1 MAAGAATLLAT
12 AAALQVISAAL
23 QPEMHTAR
31 AASCFRADKASVAE
45 AKQTH
50 RKKSIALQNSISN
63 PQRSLV
69 RARTNA

>member
-1 MAAGAATLLAT
+1 MAAGAATLLVT
-12 AAALQVISAAL
+12 AAVLQATSAAL
-23 QPEMHTAR
+23 EPEMHAAR

-45 AKQTH
+45 AKQRH
-50 RKKSIALQNSISN
+50 RKKSIALENSISN